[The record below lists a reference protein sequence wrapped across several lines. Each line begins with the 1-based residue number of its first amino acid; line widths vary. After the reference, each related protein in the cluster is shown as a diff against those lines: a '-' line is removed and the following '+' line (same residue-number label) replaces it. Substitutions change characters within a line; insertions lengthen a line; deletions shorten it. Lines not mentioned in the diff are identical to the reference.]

1 MRIARTGART
11 GMDSRATIILETMT
25 MGIYEELGVRPII
38 NACATLTRLGGSLMP
53 PEVLTAMEEASH
65 RFINLH
71 LLQKRVG
78 ETLAELTHNEAAF
91 VATGA
96 AAGITLAVAACMT
109 HDKADAIGRLP
120 DTTGLK
126 NEVIVFKNQRNQY
139 DYAIKQVGAT
149 MIIVGDG
156 ESCTAQE
163 FEAAITERTGAC
175 MWFQGSYCG
184 HGDVPLAQVIEI
196 CTRHGVPVL
205 VDAAAQLPPVEN
217 LWNFTQMGAACAIFS
232 GGKDLQGPQSSGM
245 ILGQRWLIE
254 AIRPIGS
261 PNAGIGR
268 PMKVG
273 KEEMVGLLAAV
284 RRYLSLD
291 HVARQARY
299 ERMVG
304 DWGEAFSMLPG
315 VHSERAFPNEAG
327 QPLSRLE
334 VRVDK
339 GARLTHDQLLI
350 ALREGTPCIETEGS
364 LGGDSIFINPWQ
376 LTDDEATIVERRVVE
391 LLS

>member
-1 MRIARTGART
+1 MSNSIDEQNT
-11 GMDSRATIILETMT
+11 S
-25 MGIYEELGVRPII
+25 
-38 NACATLTRLGGSLMP
+38 
-53 PEVLTAMEEASH
+53 
-65 RFINLH
+65 
-71 LLQKRVG
+71 
-78 ETLAELTHNEAAF
+78 
-91 VATGA
+91 
-96 AAGITLAVAACMT
+96 
-109 HDKADAIGRLP
+109 ADA
-120 DTTGLK
+120 DFEATAVKFADLK
-126 NEVIVFKNQRNQY
+126 LNRPRYVNVKGNHLVVALVDAKESGSTPELVAFSALCPHQM
-139 DYAIKQVGAT
+139 GELSGG
-149 MIIVGDG
+149 MLGDG
-156 ESCTAQE
+156 GIDCPLH
-163 FEAAITERTGAC
+163 FYRFDVRTGAC
-175 MWFQGSYCG
+175 MWFQGPYCG

-217 LWNFTQMGAACAIFS
+217 LWNFTQMGATCAIFS

-327 QPLSRLE
+327 QPLPRLE
-334 VRVDK
+334 VRVGK

-364 LGGDSIFINPWQ
+364 LGGDTIFINPWQ